1 MAANADAAARVTV
14 LGKEWKDPQAD
25 VDESSF
31 RSSVSDLVEQLGKY
45 SAALLPPLE
54 PDSSS
59 GFDIKSDQL
68 HFSHMKWEQVTN
80 FAGVEWPLHQC
91 GRDST
96 VLDTFFDENVSAA
109 VKVPTGARIS
119 LPPGIVG
126 TNNRNSANVTAAI
139 ALYSR
144 NASFSLFPS
153 NMTIASSIIS
163 VQLPGL
169 VEHGELMPANITLT
183 FDLVDDA
190 STTSDVNNG
199 AFECVWWDATN
210 VIWNTSGC
218 SGEWVEF
225 EANSATWGTDAPTA
239 STTFQCSCNHLTHFG
254 VLFRQGNPELPTV
267 HDRVLTVFGYVGIA
281 ISLVFLAATFT
292 TYAVFS
298 HLRETPQL
306 ILMHLTVAIAISQ
319 IMFLCINRSKSSDAS
334 SAVDNAADERTTLA
348 VSASCKATA
357 ILLHYS
363 LISTWTWMVIEGYY
377 MRERLVLVFHS
388 LFPIKQW
395 TVIGWCLPAAIV
407 AISVGVWFDDYGT
420 GEICWIEPNSGA
432 MYMFLVPCF
441 VGLAINIGILASVM
455 WAIRNDVHTDE
466 ARSTRTMLKAGATFS
481 TTLGLQ
487 YVFGALIVADGST
500 VWDYLF
506 SITLMTQ
513 GGLIYWIHCFSQPG
527 VRFAMMRRSRLTL
540 AQSKLAS
547 GPKRGARQ
555 SRPGFVMNAMNNAVP
570 VRPGANGGSDGDVA
584 LNPKLTAVSR
594 AFTDFGEDEP
604 RSALSDEGSGGMLPR
619 KYTDF
624 GDSLNSD
631 MVSNMVHS
639 VGSVAEEE
647 MLSPYM
653 FAQPPPSTP
662 PPSSVAERRVTNY
675 SETQIVTSASYSF
688 DRPTPTYVPVPGY
701 HAPPNP
707 PDLVE
712 MCEELVAPEKERSLS
727 TYSVQSNVKHFSE
740 APLVE
745 IFQRAQKEPVR
756 PPRRNSAS
764 EILND
769 LQRRNSAPIEGGRLR
784 GRRSS
789 EV

>member
-1 MAANADAAARVTV
+1 
-14 LGKEWKDPQAD
+14 
-25 VDESSF
+25 
-31 RSSVSDLVEQLGKY
+31 
-45 SAALLPPLE
+45 
-54 PDSSS
+54 
-59 GFDIKSDQL
+59 
-68 HFSHMKWEQVTN
+68 
-80 FAGVEWPLHQC
+80 
-91 GRDST
+91 
-96 VLDTFFDENVSAA
+96 
-109 VKVPTGARIS
+109 
-119 LPPGIVG
+119 
-126 TNNRNSANVTAAI
+126 
-139 ALYSR
+139 
-144 NASFSLFPS
+144 
-153 NMTIASSIIS
+153 
-163 VQLPGL
+163 
-169 VEHGELMPANITLT
+169 
-183 FDLVDDA
+183 
-190 STTSDVNNG
+190 
-199 AFECVWWDATN
+199 
-210 VIWNTSGC
+210 
-218 SGEWVEF
+218 
-225 EANSATWGTDAPTA
+225 
-239 STTFQCSCNHLTHFG
+239 
-254 VLFRQGNPELPTV
+254 
-267 HDRVLTVFGYVGIA
+267 
-281 ISLVFLAATFT
+281 
-292 TYAVFS
+292 
-298 HLRETPQL
+298 
-306 ILMHLTVAIAISQ
+306 
-319 IMFLCINRSKSSDAS
+319 
-334 SAVDNAADERTTLA
+334 
-348 VSASCKATA
+348 
-357 ILLHYS
+357 
-363 LISTWTWMVIEGYY
+363 
-377 MRERLVLVFHS
+377 
-388 LFPIKQW
+388 
-395 TVIGWCLPAAIV
+395 
-407 AISVGVWFDDYGT
+407 
-420 GEICWIEPNSGA
+420 
-432 MYMFLVPCF
+432 
-441 VGLAINIGILASVM
+441 
-455 WAIRNDVHTDE
+455 
-466 ARSTRTMLKAGATFS
+466 
-481 TTLGLQ
+481 
-487 YVFGALIVADGST
+487 
-500 VWDYLF
+500 
-506 SITLMTQ
+506 
-513 GGLIYWIHCFSQPG
+513 
-527 VRFAMMRRSRLTL
+527 
-540 AQSKLAS
+540 
-547 GPKRGARQ
+547 
-555 SRPGFVMNAMNNAVP
+555 MNAMNNAVP